1 MPVPTPHITAKE
13 GEFAPTVLLPGDPLR
28 ALFIAENYLADA
40 RLVNPVRGVNGYTGS
55 YQGKPVSVMA
65 SGMGIPSMG
74 IYSHE
79 LFAFYGVRRIL
90 RIGTAGAIAD
100 DLQVGDVVLG
110 MGACTNSNFLGQ
122 FQLPGTF
129 APIASYHL
137 LQAAVQKAQELGIPT
152 RVGNLFSSDTFYDDA
167 NSLAQ
172 WKKMGVLAVEME
184 SAALYA
190 NAARLGGEALCIC
203 TISDCPFTGASA
215 TAEERQTS
223 YRRMME
229 LALALA

>member
-1 MPVPTPHITAKE
+1 MSVPTAHNTAKA

-28 ALFIAENYLADA
+28 AQFIAETYLASPK
-40 RLVNPVRGVNGYTGS
+40 LVNPVRGVNGYTGL

-65 SGMGIPSMG
+65 SGMGSPSMG

-90 RIGTAGAIAD
+90 RIGTAGAIAE

-110 MGACTNSNFLGQ
+110 MGACTNSNFLSQ

-129 APIASYHL
+129 APIASYPL
-137 LQAAVQKAQELGIPT
+137 LQAAVEKARELNIPT
-152 RVGNLFSSDTFYDDA
+152 RVGNLFSSDTFYDDS
-167 NSLAQ
+167 NSLGAWQ
-172 WKKMGVLAVEME
+172 KMGVLAVEME

-215 TAEERQTS
+215 SAEERQTG